1 MKNLLKYINNQSSKN
16 YDPGNKIIFNTEV
29 LNLTSLTA
37 MMLVKDDITIIAAP
51 AAQVSSKNCAP
62 FTKCNTKID

>member
-1 MKNLLKYINNQSSKN
+1 
-16 YDPGNKIIFNTEV
+16 
-29 LNLTSLTA
+29 

-62 FTKCNTKID
+62 FTKCNTKIDWWSNNGWYCKFRFGHVNKQSDEI

>member
-29 LNLTSLTA
+29 LKPNLFNC
-37 MMLVKDDITIIAAP
+37 DDAC
-51 AAQVSSKNCAP
+51 KR
-62 FTKCNTKID
+62 

>member
-1 MKNLLKYINNQSSKN
+1 
-16 YDPGNKIIFNTEV
+16 
-29 LNLTSLTA
+29 

-62 FTKCNTKID
+62 FTKCNSKIDWWSNNGWYCKFRFGHVNKQSDGI